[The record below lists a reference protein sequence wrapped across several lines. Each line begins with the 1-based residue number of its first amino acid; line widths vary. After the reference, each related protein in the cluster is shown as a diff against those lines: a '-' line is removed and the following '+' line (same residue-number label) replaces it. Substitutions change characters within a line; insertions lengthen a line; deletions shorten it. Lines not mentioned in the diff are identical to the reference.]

1 MIRSLRAATIGGILA
16 LGTALIAPSA
26 RAQDVSPMATPPAGP
41 ALAATR
47 VGFQPTLDA
56 SATADVSMQA
66 RRGGLSSGQK
76 LMILG
81 GATFLVGALVGD
93 DAGTVIMVGG
103 AAIGLYGLYLWLN
116 EGAVGV
122 GGRVAVP

>member
-1 MIRSLRAATIGGILA
+1 MLA
-16 LGTALIAPSA
+16 LGTLLVAPSA
-26 RAQDVSPMATPPAGP
+26 RAQDASPAREPAAGP
-41 ALAATR
+41 TLAASR
-47 VGFQPTLDA
+47 VGFQPALDV
-56 SATADVSMQA
+56 STTADASMQA

>member
-1 MIRSLRAATIGGILA
+1 MIRSLRAATIGGMFA
-16 LGTALIAPSA
+16 LGTLLLAPDA
-26 RAQDVSPMATPPAGP
+26 RAQDAGP
-41 ALAATR
+41 VRPDVAGPTLAAAR
-47 VGFQPTLDA
+47 VGFQPAADA
-56 SATADVSMQA
+56 APLEVAMQA

-122 GGRVAVP
+122 RGQVALP